1 MFPSRIISMMLAN
14 QLQRKRNSLKIV
26 KIYRNAEHE
35 PTHLQ
40 FKMASFLFKRRRQ
53 KLSLS
58 FLCLPYHLIKC
69 QEDKEFIKQCKNCE
83 CCHNH
88 SLFKGHNVNVN
99 IVILN
104 CQKCNQCLKCQ
115 VSGHKCLGLIFE
127 SVL

>member
-1 MFPSRIISMMLAN
+1 MMLAN

-40 FKMASFLFKRRRQ
+40 FKTPSFLIKRRGE

-69 QEDKEFIKQCKNCE
+69 QEGKVLMGNF
-83 CCHNH
+83 
-88 SLFKGHNVNVN
+88 LTAAA
-99 IVILN
+99 
-104 CQKCNQCLKCQ
+104 
-115 VSGHKCLGLIFE
+115 LG
-127 SVL
+127 SDGT